1 MLRKA
6 RVFTVRLV
14 SLALVATGFI
24 PFAHADVIDTGY
36 MVDSESREASLA
48 HIQVML
54 ASDAV
59 ANQLDAL
66 GVDQSIIAARLQ
78 GLSDA
83 ELIQLEG
90 KMEDQLVA
98 GADVIAVVGIVFVVL
113 MILELVGV
121 TDIFKSF

>member
-1 MLRKA
+1 M
-6 RVFTVRLV
+6 VRLV
-14 SLALVATGFI
+14 SLALISTGFI
-24 PFAHADVIDTGY
+24 PFSHAGVIDTGY

-48 HIQVML
+48 NIQVML

-59 ANQLDAL
+59 AKQLAAL
-66 GVDQSIIAARLQ
+66 GVDQLAIAERLQ

-83 ELIQLEG
+83 ELIELEG
-90 KMEDQLVA
+90 KMSDQLVA